1 MSKIDMP
8 KVDMPKVDMP
18 KVDMPKVDMPKVDM
32 PKVDMP
38 KVDMPKVD
46 IPKVDMAKQT
56 VVAIATMLV
65 ASGAIIECRAA
76 SGLRLTCSGNL
87 TNTREDGITLGQCD
101 LNFLP
106 VKDID
111 SIEDICGIPGTID
124 TPAENKCRIRA
135 TVSPQASRAADHRE
149 LYRVLEV
156 ITVDKR

>member
-1 MSKIDMP
+1 MDMSKIDMP
-8 KVDMPKVDMP
+8 KIDMPEIEMP
-18 KVDMPKVDMPKVDM
+18 K
-32 PKVDMP
+32 
-38 KVDMPKVD
+38 
-46 IPKVDMAKQT
+46 QT
-56 VVAIATMLV
+56 IVAIAAML
-65 ASGAIIECRAA
+65 AISGAIVECRAA

-124 TPAENKCRIRA
+124 TPAETKCRIKA
-135 TVSPQASRAADHRE
+135 TVSPQTSRATDHRE
-149 LYRVLEV
+149 LYRVLDV

>member
-1 MSKIDMP
+1 MAQLDIAKIDMSN
-8 KVDMPKVDMP
+8 
-18 KVDMPKVDMPKVDM
+18 
-32 PKVDMP
+32 
-38 KVDMPKVD
+38 VD
-46 IPKVDMAKQT
+46 IAKQT
-56 VVAIATMLV
+56 VVAIAMMLV
-65 ASGAIIECRAA
+65 TSGTIVESRAA

-124 TPAENKCRIRA
+124 TPTETKCRIRA
-135 TVSPQASRAADHRE
+135 TVSPQTSRAADHRE
-149 LYRVLEV
+149 LYRVLDV